1 MFHEIFISV
10 YRVITFDLLC
20 WAFSQIPGWEDT
32 FLVDGFTLAVSGAAG
47 TAVIAASKIGLKCQA
62 VGGVDTDLMGD
73 LVQIR
78 LGTFNVNTDLLQTIP
93 GGRTSSSI
101 VSTRADGS
109 KPVLHLKGETG
120 SFYIEQ
126 DQFEKVTDADI
137 VHFGGVGLMSCMNTG
152 QNARLAK

>member
-47 TAVIAASKIGLKCQA
+47 TAVFAASKIGLKCQA

-73 LVQIR
+73 LVQMGSMPFRVERNDLISSWPER
-78 LGTFNVNTDLLQTIP
+78 TD
-93 GGRTSSSI
+93 G
-101 VSTRADGS
+101 RADG
-109 KPVLHLKGETG
+109 
-120 SFYIEQ
+120 
-126 DQFEKVTDADI
+126 
-137 VHFGGVGLMSCMNTG
+137 
-152 QNARLAK
+152 